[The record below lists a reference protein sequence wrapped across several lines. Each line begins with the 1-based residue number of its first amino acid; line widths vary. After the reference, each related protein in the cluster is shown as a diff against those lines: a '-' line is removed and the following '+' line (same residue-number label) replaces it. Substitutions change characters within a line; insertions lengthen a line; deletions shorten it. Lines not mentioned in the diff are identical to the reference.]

1 MISKIRAIAF
11 DLDDTLWDI
20 EPVMLRAERR
30 LLDWMREHCPRIP
43 ERFSPEDMRAA
54 RARLAQQ
61 EPHRAHDFAYLR
73 RTCMTTHAR
82 ECGYTE
88 DIALRATDIF
98 YAARNTIDL
107 YTDVLPALAT
117 LKQRFVLGTLSNGNA
132 DLTRI
137 GLAHF
142 FSVSLNACEVGVPK
156 PHPHSFGRLI
166 AALNVEPHEVL
177 YVGDDPAIDVQGART
192 AGLRT
197 AWMNRRRA
205 TWPEELRAAD
215 FVLRDC
221 SELLALFPQR
231 C

>member
-20 EPVMLRAERR
+20 EPVMARAERS
-30 LLDWMREHCPRIP
+30 LLDWMRGNCPRIP
-43 ERFSPEDMRAA
+43 ERYSPEDMRAA
-54 RARLAQQ
+54 RARLAEA

-73 RTCMTTHAR
+73 TTCMTAHAR

-88 DIALRATDIF
+88 EIALRATDIF
-98 YAARNTIDL
+98 YAARNAVDVHD
-107 YTDVLPALAT
+107 DVLPALHA
-117 LKQRFVLGTLSNGNA
+117 LRARFVLGTLTNGNA
-132 DLTRI
+132 DLARI

-142 FSVSLNACEVGVPK
+142 FSVSLNACQVGVAK
-156 PHPHSFGRLI
+156 PHPSSFARLI
-166 AALNVEPHEVL
+166 AALKMAPHEVL
-177 YVGDDPAIDVQGART
+177 YVGDHPQTDVQGARA

-197 AWMNRRRA
+197 AWMNRRRSG
-205 TWPEELRAAD
+205 WPDELRAAD
-215 FVLRDC
+215 FVVRDC